1 MSNKFDTAELNDI
14 RKLLG
19 EDVPAP
25 KSQVKPEPS
34 AAPQAQDSRNSGGG
48 RTFNLDD
55 ILAEVSGVV
64 DEANAEHAAH
74 ATTPPQFASGAKQ
87 QQAARPAAARPAAAP
102 QNAMPRSASGMQ
114 QQEIRITR
122 RSAQQQQ
129 APEGAQTAQQAAQAR
144 PAAAQPQE
152 EAPTRAQRPA
162 QQPQKGASRRARMRD
177 QDDDD
182 IEILDPTQ
190 AMVMNNRRSKNLGRR
205 SIPVLILGLIAL
217 YLTIAESLALPMPS
231 LISFSTNPR
240 LFMLAQVGFQ
250 IICMLI
256 GIDVIGA
263 GFYNLVTGK
272 ADRASLVAL
281 ANMATILHCMSFI
294 ICGWAGVLPYS
305 SICILLLY
313 AAIREEKNRC
323 AGRARAY
330 KAVTLHETPM
340 GVYYHH
346 DSTDHARRTVKSR
359 MSDRTDFQREL
370 ESPDATERF
379 AKVYAPIMLAAS
391 IVLSVV
397 VSLVRQDIS
406 YFFWNLSAMLTIVSP
421 LPILCAFGRAY
432 YNVSRRLLS
441 EGAALAGGQAAFRVR
456 KARRAVIQ
464 DSDLFPGGTVTISE
478 VRAHSGYTPE
488 KLLSYAVAVT
498 DGYDM
503 EIGKLLA
510 EALREQ
516 YGRPARAT
524 NIKVYDMGGLSGE
537 IGADTVLVGT
547 AAYMARMGMPVQEP
561 KKGRDVETGVYVVI
575 NGQPAGV
582 IQLTYHS
589 NAQTFSALQALIRLK
604 VMPELATRDFNI
616 SPEMVQ
622 KMFETRRGRIGEV
635 ASDRVAAV
643 TSSAYT
649 MGDRVCAILS
659 RDGIV
664 PFAQVHQSA
673 DKLSGAMRSNLILGA
688 VGGVCGLLLMF
699 YLAFTGHPEA
709 VTPKNV
715 LFYLILWYIPSF
727 FVTFHIRKGL

>member
-74 ATTPPQFASGAKQ
+74 ATTPPQFAGGAK
-87 QQAARPAAARPAAAP
+87 QQAARPGAARPAAAP

-114 QQEIRITR
+114 QQEIRIPR

-129 APEGAQTAQQAAQAR
+129 APGGAQAAQQAAQVR

-152 EAPTRAQRPA
+152 ETPTRAQRPA
-162 QQPQKGASRRARMRD
+162 QQPQRGASRRARMRD

-727 FVTFHIRKGL
+727 FVTFHTRKGL

>member
-1 MSNKFDTAELNDI
+1 MSNKFDTSELNDI
-14 RKLLG
+14 RRLLG
-19 EDVPAP
+19 EDVTEPKKRVNEVDNIEVPQVQQAP
-25 KSQVKPEPS
+25 STNKQPK
-34 AAPQAQDSRNSGGG
+34 G
-48 RTFNLDD
+48 RTFSLDE

-64 DEANAEHAAH
+64 DEANAEQDAKRAASQQP
-74 ATTPPQFASGAKQ
+74 ARTTVSSTPPQTQ
-87 QQAARPAAARPAAAP
+87 AP
-102 QNAMPRSASGMQ
+102 QQHTSDKPPKMQ
-114 QQEIRITR
+114 QQEFFLPR
-122 RSAQQQQ
+122 RKTPEMSPQETFDQSAAPQRNGQQRK
-129 APEGAQTAQQAAQAR
+129 QAAR
-144 PAAAQPQE
+144 EMDEDDEIELMEPA
-152 EAPTRAQRPA
+152 
-162 QQPQKGASRRARMRD
+162 K
-177 QDDDD
+177 
-182 IEILDPTQ
+182 
-190 AMVMNNRRSKNLGRR
+190 AMSLANRRSKNLGRR
-205 SIPVLILGLIAL
+205 AVPVLVFGIIAL
-217 YLTIAESLALPMPS
+217 YLTIAESLSLPMPNM
-231 LISFSTNPR
+231 IGYAQNPL
-240 LFMLAQVGFQ
+240 LFVLTQIGFQ
-250 IICMLI
+250 IVSMLI
-256 GIDVIGA
+256 GIDVIGD
-263 GFYNLVTGK
+263 GFYKLVTGR

-281 ANMATILHCMSFI
+281 ANMAAVLHCMTFLI
-294 ICGWAGVLPYS
+294 AHWGGVLPYS

-313 AAIREEKNRC
+313 AAMREEKNRC

-330 KAVTLHETPM
+330 KAVTLHENPM

-346 DSTDHARRTVKSR
+346 DNTEHARRTIKVR
-359 MSDRTDFQREL
+359 MSEREDFEREL
-370 ESPDATERF
+370 ERPDSTERF
-379 AKVYAPIMLAAS
+379 ARIYAPIMLVAS
-391 IVLSVV
+391 IVFAV
-397 VSLVRQDIS
+397 VSSMIQQKIDN
-406 YFFWNLSAMLTIVSP
+406 FFWALSAMLTISSP

-432 YNVSRRLLS
+432 YHVSRRLLS
-441 EGAALAGGQAAFRVR
+441 EGAALASGQAAFRVR
-456 KARRAVIQ
+456 KARRALIQ
-464 DSDLFPGGTVTISE
+464 DSDLFPSGTITINE

-510 EALREQ
+510 EALHEQ

-524 NIKVYDMGGLSGE
+524 NIKVYDLGGLSGE

-589 NAQTFSALQALIRLK
+589 NAQTFSALQALLRLK

-635 ASDRVAAV
+635 PSDRVAIV
-643 TSSAYT
+643 SSSSYV

-688 VGGVCGLLLMF
+688 VGGACGLLLMF
-699 YLAFTGHPEA
+699 YLAATGHPEA

-715 LFYLILWYIPSF
+715 LLYLILWYIPSF
-727 FVTFHIRKGL
+727 FVTFHTRKGL

>member
-25 KSQVKPEPS
+25 KSPVKPEPS

-74 ATTPPQFASGAKQ
+74 TTTPPQFAGGAK

-114 QQEIRITR
+114 QQEIRVQR
-122 RSAQQQQ
+122 RSAQQQ
-129 APEGAQTAQQAAQAR
+129 APSGAQAAQQAPQGAPQSA
-144 PAAAQPQE
+144 PQE
-152 EAPTRAQRPA
+152 APVRAQRPA
-162 QQPQKGASRRARMRD
+162 QQQPQKGASRRARMRD

-256 GIDVIGA
+256 GIDVIGS

-346 DSTDHARRTVKSR
+346 DGTDHARRTVKSR

-379 AKVYAPIMLAAS
+379 AKVYAPIMLIAS

-727 FVTFHIRKGL
+727 FVTFHTRKGL

>member
-34 AAPQAQDSRNSGGG
+34 AAPQSQDSRNSGGG

-74 ATTPPQFASGAKQ
+74 ATTPPQFAGGAKQ

-114 QQEIRITR
+114 QQEIRIPR

-129 APEGAQTAQQAAQAR
+129 APGGAQAAQAR

-346 DSTDHARRTVKSR
+346 DGTDHARRTVKSR

-727 FVTFHIRKGL
+727 FVTFHTRKGL

>member
-14 RKLLG
+14 RRLLG
-19 EDVPAP
+19 EDVPTP
-25 KSQVKPEPS
+25 KKSQAKEAES
-34 AAPQAQDSRNSGGG
+34 APAPQAQNNNSGG

-64 DEANAEHAAH
+64 DEANAEHAAKV
-74 ATTPPQFASGAKQ
+74 SQ
-87 QQAARPAAARPAAAP
+87 QGNPAPRQPAAAP
-102 QNAMPRSASGMQ
+102 QKAAPKSSGMQ
-114 QQEIRITR
+114 QREIRLPR
-122 RSAQQQQ
+122 RDAQQ
-129 APEGAQTAQQAAQAR
+129 PPTAEPAA
-144 PAAAQPQE
+144 PAAAPRR
-152 EAPTRAQRPA
+152 EAPSRAVPEGKA
-162 QQPQKGASRRARMRD
+162 ARRAPAED
-177 QDDDD
+177 EDD
-182 IEILDPTQ
+182 IEIWDPVK
-190 AMVMNNRRSKNLGRR
+190 AMGWTNRRSKNVGRR
-205 SIPVLILGLIAL
+205 AIPVLILGLIGL
-217 YLTIAESLALPMPS
+217 YLTVAESLALPIPS
-231 LISFSTNPR
+231 LISYASNP
-240 LFMLAQVGFQ
+240 LLSVLTQLALQ
-250 IICMLI
+250 IIAMLI

-281 ANMATILHCMSFI
+281 ANMAAILHCMTFLVAHW
-294 ICGWAGVLPYS
+294 GAVLPYS

-313 AAIREEKNRC
+313 AAMREEKNRC

-346 DSTDHARRTVKSR
+346 DTTDHARRTVKTR
-359 MSDRTDFQREL
+359 MSDRADFQREL
-370 ESPDATERF
+370 ERPDATERF
-379 AKVYAPIMLAAS
+379 ARVYAPIMLAAS
-391 IVLSVV
+391 VVLAIV
-397 VSLVRQDIS
+397 VSLVRQDMS
-406 YFFWNLSAMLTIVSP
+406 NFFWALSAMLTIACP

-432 YNVSRRLLS
+432 YNVARRLLS

-464 DSDLFPGGTVTISE
+464 DSDLFPGGTITINE

-488 KLLSYAVAVT
+488 KLLSYAVAIT
-498 DGYDM
+498 DGYGM
-503 EIGKLLA
+503 EISKLLA

-547 AAYMARMGMPVQEP
+547 AAYMARMGMPVQAP
-561 KKGRDVETGVYVVI
+561 KKGRDVETGIYVVI

-589 NAQTFSALQALIRLK
+589 NAQTFSALQALLRLK
-604 VMPELATRDFNI
+604 VTPELATRDFNI

-622 KMFETRRGRIGEV
+622 KMFETRRGRVGEI
-635 ASDRVAAV
+635 AADRVAAV

-649 MGDRVCAILS
+649 MGDRVCALLS

-709 VTPKNV
+709 VTPRNV
-715 LFYLILWYIPSF
+715 LLYLILWYIPSF
-727 FVTFHIRKGL
+727 FVTFHTRKGL

>member
-19 EDVPAP
+19 EDVPES
-25 KSQVKPEPS
+25 KSQVKAEPA
-34 AAPQAQDSRNSGGG
+34 AAPQAQESRNSSGG

-74 ATTPPQFASGAKQ
+74 ATTSSQFTPK
-87 QQAARPAAARPAAAP
+87 QQAARPAAQSSAP
-102 QNAMPRSASGMQ
+102 RTASGMQ
-114 QQEIRITR
+114 QQEIRVQR
-122 RSAQQQQ
+122 KS
-129 APEGAQTAQQAAQAR
+129 AQQAAQPAQAEQEGEPVRAQQR
-144 PAAAQPQE
+144 PAA
-152 EAPTRAQRPA
+152 
-162 QQPQKGASRRARMRD
+162 QQQMPRQAARMRD
-177 QDDDD
+177 EDEDDVEL
-182 IEILDPTQ
+182 IDPSK
-190 AMVMNNRRSKNLGRR
+190 AMVLNNRRSKNLGRR
-205 SIPVLILGLIAL
+205 AIPVLILGLIAL
-217 YLTIAESLALPMPS
+217 YLTMAESLALPIPS
-231 LISFSTNPR
+231 LISFASNPR
-240 LFMLAQVGFQ
+240 LFMLVQVGFE
-250 IICMLI
+250 IVAMLI
-256 GIDVIGA
+256 SIDVVGS

-272 ADRASLVAL
+272 ADRASLVAI

-294 ICGWAGVLPYS
+294 IGGWAGVLPYS

-330 KAVTLHETPM
+330 KALTLHENPM

-346 DSTDHARRTVKSR
+346 DSNDHARRTVKSR
-359 MSDRTDFQREL
+359 LSDRTEFQREL
-370 ESPDATERF
+370 ERPDATERF
-379 AKVYAPIMLAAS
+379 AKVYAPIMLAAC

-432 YNVSRRLLS
+432 YHVSRRLLS

-464 DSDLFPGGTVTISE
+464 DTDLFPGGTVTITE

-688 VGGVCGLLLMF
+688 VGGICGLLLMF

-709 VTPKNV
+709 VTPRNV
-715 LFYLILWYIPSF
+715 LLYLILWYIPSF
-727 FVTFHIRKGL
+727 FVTFHTRKGL

>member
-14 RKLLG
+14 RRLLG

-25 KSQVKPEPS
+25 KKSQAKAES
-34 AAPQAQDSRNSGGG
+34 APAPQARNNNSGG

-64 DEANAEHAAH
+64 DEANAEHAAKVSH
-74 ATTPPQFASGAKQ
+74 QGN
-87 QQAARPAAARPAAAP
+87 AAPRRPAAAAQKAAPQGGGMQQREIRLPRRDAQLPAADPPAAPAAAP
-102 QNAMPRSASGMQ
+102 
-114 QQEIRITR
+114 R
-122 RSAQQQQ
+122 REAPSRAVPEGKTARR
-129 APEGAQTAQQAAQAR
+129 APE
-144 PAAAQPQE
+144 E
-152 EAPTRAQRPA
+152 DE
-162 QQPQKGASRRARMRD
+162 
-177 QDDDD
+177 DD
-182 IEILDPTQ
+182 IEIRDPVK
-190 AMVMNNRRSKNLGRR
+190 AMAWTNRRAKNVGRR
-205 SIPVLILGLIAL
+205 AIPVLILGLIGL
-217 YLTIAESLALPMPS
+217 YLTVAESLALPIPS
-231 LISFSTNPR
+231 LISYASNP
-240 LFMLAQVGFQ
+240 LLSVLAQLALQ
-250 IICMLI
+250 IIAMLI

-281 ANMATILHCMSFI
+281 ANMAAILHCMTFLVAHW
-294 ICGWAGVLPYS
+294 GAVLPYS

-313 AAIREEKNRC
+313 AAMREEKNRC

-346 DSTDHARRTVKSR
+346 DTTDHARRTVKTR

-370 ESPDATERF
+370 ERPDATERF
-379 AKVYAPIMLAAS
+379 ARAYAPIMLAAS
-391 IVLSVV
+391 IVLAVV
-397 VSLVRQDIS
+397 VSLVRQDMS
-406 YFFWNLSAMLTIVSP
+406 NFFWALSAMLTIACP

-432 YNVSRRLLS
+432 YHVARRLLS

-456 KARRAVIQ
+456 KARRAVIG
-464 DSDLFPGGTVTISE
+464 DSDLFPGGTITITE

-488 KLLSYAVAVT
+488 KLLSYAVAIT
-498 DGYDM
+498 DGYGM
-503 EIGKLLA
+503 EISKLLA

-547 AAYMARMGMPVQEP
+547 AAYMARMGMPVQAP
-561 KKGRDVETGVYVVI
+561 KKGRDVETGIYVVI

-589 NAQTFSALQALIRLK
+589 NAQTFSALQALLRLK
-604 VMPELATRDFNI
+604 VTPELATRDFNI

-622 KMFETRRGRIGEV
+622 KMFETRRGRIGEI
-635 ASDRVAAV
+635 AADRVAAV

-709 VTPKNV
+709 VTPRNV
-715 LFYLILWYIPSF
+715 LLYLILWYIPSF
-727 FVTFHIRKGL
+727 FVTFHTRKGL

>member
-34 AAPQAQDSRNSGGG
+34 AAPQSQDSRNSGGG

-74 ATTPPQFASGAKQ
+74 ATTPPQFAGGAKQ

-114 QQEIRITR
+114 QQEIRIPR

-129 APEGAQTAQQAAQAR
+129 APGGAQAAQAR

-152 EAPTRAQRPA
+152 EAPARAQRPA

-313 AAIREEKNRC
+313 ASIREEKNRC

-498 DGYDM
+498 DGYDV

-727 FVTFHIRKGL
+727 FVTFHTRKGL

>member
-1 MSNKFDTAELNDI
+1 MSNKFDTSELNDI
-14 RKLLG
+14 RRLLG
-19 EDVPAP
+19 EDVPEP
-25 KSQVKPEPS
+25 KKRVEKIEPS
-34 AAPQAQDSRNSGGG
+34 QAPQQTPVSNRTAG
-48 RTFNLDD
+48 RTFSLDD

-64 DEANAEHAAH
+64 DEANAEHE
-74 ATTPPQFASGAKQ
+74 AK
-87 QQAARPAAARPAAAP
+87 RPAPQKQAPRPTTNTTRSAAAP
-102 QNAMPRSASGMQ
+102 KNTATNQTAEPYKMQ
-114 QQEIRITR
+114 QQEIRLPR
-122 RSAQQQQ
+122 REAQEMPPQQEDEDN
-129 APEGAQTAQQAAQAR
+129 APRT
-144 PAAAQPQE
+144 
-152 EAPTRAQRPA
+152 TS
-162 QQPQKGASRRARMRD
+162 KSGASHYKPKSRPV
-177 QDDDD
+177 DDDD
-182 IEILDPTQ
+182 DDEIELMEPAK
-190 AMVMNNRRSKNLGRR
+190 AMSIANRRAKNLGRR
-205 SIPVLILGLIAL
+205 AIPVLIFGIIAL
-217 YLTIAESLALPMPS
+217 YLTIAESLSLPIPS
-231 LISFSTNPR
+231 MIGYAQNPL
-240 LFMLAQVGFQ
+240 LFVLTQIAFQ
-250 IICMLI
+250 IVSMLI
-256 GIDVIGA
+256 GIDVIGD
-263 GFYNLVTGK
+263 GFYKLVTGK

-281 ANMATILHCMSFI
+281 ANMAAVLHCMTFLI
-294 ICGWAGVLPYS
+294 AHWGGVLPYS

-313 AAIREEKNRC
+313 AAMREEKNRC

-330 KAVTLHETPM
+330 KAVTLHENPM

-346 DSTDHARRTVKSR
+346 DSTEHARRTVKVR
-359 MSDRTDFQREL
+359 MSEREDFEREL
-370 ESPDATERF
+370 ERPDSMERF
-379 AKVYAPIMLAAS
+379 ARIYAPVMLVA
-391 IVLSVV
+391 SVV
-397 VSLVRQDIS
+397 FAVIS
-406 YFFWNLSAMLTIVSP
+406 SMMQQKIDNFFWALSAMLTISSP

-441 EGAALAGGQAAFRVR
+441 EGAALASGQAAFRVR
-456 KARRAVIQ
+456 KARRALIQ
-464 DSDLFPGGTVTISE
+464 DSDLFPGGTITINE

-498 DGYDM
+498 DGYGM

-510 EALREQ
+510 EALHEQ

-524 NIKVYDMGGLSGE
+524 NIKVYDLGGLSGE
-537 IGADTVLVGT
+537 IGGDTVLVGT

-589 NAQTFSALQALIRLK
+589 NAQTFSALQALLRLK

-635 ASDRVAAV
+635 ASDRVAIV
-643 TSSAYT
+643 SSSSYV

-688 VGGVCGLLLMF
+688 VGGACGLLLMF
-699 YLAFTGHPEA
+699 YLAATGHPEA

-715 LFYLILWYIPSF
+715 LLYLILWYIPSF
-727 FVTFHIRKGL
+727 FVTFHTRKGL